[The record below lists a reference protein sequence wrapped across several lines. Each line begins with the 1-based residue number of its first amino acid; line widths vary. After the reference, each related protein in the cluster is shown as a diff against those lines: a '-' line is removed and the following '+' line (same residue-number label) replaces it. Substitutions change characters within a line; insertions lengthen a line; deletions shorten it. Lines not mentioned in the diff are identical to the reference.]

1 MRSLR
6 AEERRSATAERITS
20 GRLPSPRWVSVDPG
34 ASVTGRCDGCGD
46 EIEVAD
52 YAFSVVLKGEVTF
65 QFHDECFEVYN
76 RISLGR
82 A

>member
-20 GRLPSPRWVSVDPG
+20 GRLPFPRWVSVEPG
-34 ASVTGRCDGCGD
+34 ASVTGRCNGCGD
-46 EIEVAD
+46 I
-52 YAFSVVLKGEVTF
+52 VVLEGEVTF

-76 RISLGR
+76 RTSAGR

>member
-1 MRSLR
+1 MM
-6 AEERRSATAERITS
+6 TVM
-20 GRLPSPRWVSVDPG
+20 P
-34 ASVTGRCDGCGD
+34 ASTCVTGRCDGCGD

-52 YAFSVVLKGEVTF
+52 YAFIVVLKGEVTF